1 MLSSIATHTIS
12 FASSLVS
19 IIMGI
24 MIAIYMLLDKENFS
38 FLQENSFILFSKKQV
53 ESIASTIKYT
63 NSVFNSFVVGKTIDS
78 LIIAIIFFIG
88 SIILNLPYP
97 MLLLL

>member
-1 MLSSIATHTIS
+1 
-12 FASSLVS
+12 
-19 IIMGI
+19 MGI
-24 MIAIYMLLDKENFS
+24 MIAVYMLLDKEKLLHFCKKT
-38 FLQENSFILFSKKQV
+38 LFILFSKKQV
-53 ESIASTIKYT
+53 EGIANTIKYT

-97 MLLLL
+97 MLLQL